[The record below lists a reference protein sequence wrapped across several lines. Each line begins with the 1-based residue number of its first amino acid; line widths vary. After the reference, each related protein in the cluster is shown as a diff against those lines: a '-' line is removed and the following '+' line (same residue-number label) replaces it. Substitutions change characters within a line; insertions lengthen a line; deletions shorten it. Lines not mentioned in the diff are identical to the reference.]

1 MKLKFCFW
9 IKTALIL
16 LILSSLSIKLVSAQE
31 DGLDQNS
38 FETPADQDQPAPNQ
52 DFTIQDNGNGNG
64 DDSFEI
70 EPANGQ
76 VQGGQGDI
84 NQNQPVEPI
93 DDFNTN
99 NPNAENMDFDPNA
112 PVFDQ
117 GALPEVKSPQN
128 LSEQIRD
135 MNPDSLTGQQDYFPS
150 FIYDE
155 RGRKDPFAPK
165 LKASDEFTQPR
176 MDDVEQMTTEQ
187 KIRAGLAKFEVSAL
201 TLTAILIG
209 KQSRPKALIKDP
221 AGTVYVIHENDIV
234 GRNNGVVKKI
244 RQGQVVILE
253 YRDQPEGDRLYT
265 TQILSLGK

>member
-1 MKLKFCFW
+1 MRLKFSFW
-9 IKTALIL
+9 IKIILIF
-16 LILSSLSIKLVSAQE
+16 LISSSFHIVLVSAQD

-38 FETPADQDQPAPNQ
+38 FESPASEDGSAPNQ
-52 DFTIQDNGNGNG
+52 DFTIQDNSGGE
-64 DDSFEI
+64 DDVDI
-70 EPANGQ
+70 ESS
-76 VQGGQGDI
+76 GGQAQELDTT
-84 NQNQPVEPI
+84 NQNQQVEPSE
-93 DDFNTN
+93 DFNVN
-99 NPNAENMDFDPNA
+99 DPNTDFDPNA

-117 GALPEVKSPQN
+117 GALPEANSPET
-128 LSEQIRD
+128 LSDQIRD

-165 LKASDEFTQPR
+165 LKARDRFTQPR
-176 MDDVEQMTTEQ
+176 MDEVEQMTTEQ
-187 KIRAGLAKFEVSAL
+187 RIRAGLAKFEVSAL

-265 TQILSLGK
+265 TQVLSLGK